1 MEAFSDEAINVSD
14 STDWLGTPLACLMPV
29 EQAFRCHVCKDF
41 YNAPMI
47 TSCFHT
53 FCSLCIRRC
62 LSTDSKCP
70 LCRATDQESKLRG
83 NHALR
88 EAVEAFTKSRKA
100 LLEFAKAPPTVEAA
114 PTNQSGPSSP
124 TKRKATEM
132 DGAKEEEQETKKPRR
147 STRSTKT
154 RAAELTAAILQ
165 DEEDSTPSA
174 DPDYVDQPPGS
185 LPSSPGFP
193 PMASTNLPPDDGLVE
208 CPICLTRMKEQ
219 QVDRHIDTSC
229 LGSPEAAAAAAA
241 AAKRRPTPTQ
251 TPQPGFSSFNTRLPS
266 QSTAQNQK
274 PPERLPALA
283 YSMLKDTALRK
294 KLSEL
299 GLSTHGSRQLLEK
312 RHKEWI
318 TLWNAN
324 CDSSRP
330 KKRSELLRDLDEWER
345 TVGNPAI
352 VAGGATAGGQPGLGL
367 MARAQAA
374 GAQIKDKEFDG
385 KAWASRYG
393 GNFGDLIKQ
402 ARRGIKRQTLNNP
415 EVPGGGGDKGGEGG
429 KGDEKE
435 DTPAELPTPQAG
447 EGESS
452 NAAPPTPMDI
462 VPPSSPPGQQQGGD
476 TTMTEQQVIPGTPD
490 KGQWEPPSSRQQ
502 PPIAGDA

>member
-1 MEAFSDEAINVSD
+1 MEVFGDEAFNVPD
-14 STDWLGTPLACLMPV
+14 STDWLDTPLACLMPV

-41 YNAPMI
+41 YDSPML
-47 TSCFHT
+47 TSCNHT

-62 LSTDSKCP
+62 LSVDSKCP

-83 NHALR
+83 NWALR
-88 EAVEAFTKSRKA
+88 EAVEAFKDSRKA
-100 LLEFAKAPPTVEAA
+100 LLEFARAPPTIQAA
-114 PTNQSGPSSP
+114 PPDLAGPSSP

-132 DGAKEEEQETKKPRR
+132 EGAKEEDQETKRPRR

-154 RAAELTAAILQ
+154 RASELTAAILQ
-165 DEEDSTPSA
+165 EEEDTTPTA
-174 DPDYVDQPPGS
+174 DPDYVDQPP
-185 LPSSPGFP
+185 
-193 PMASTNLPPDDGLVE
+193 DDGLVA

-219 QVDRHIDTSC
+219 QVDRHLDTSC
-229 LGSPEAAAAAAA
+229 PGSPQPAS
-241 AAKRRPTPTQ
+241 KRRPTPAQ
-251 TPQPGFSSFNTRLPS
+251 TPQQPTFSSFNTRLTS
-266 QSTAQNQK
+266 QTTTQNQK

-283 YSMLKDTALRK
+283 YSMLRDTALRK

-345 TVGNPAI
+345 TVGNPGTA
-352 VAGGATAGGQPGLGL
+352 AGGGQQGLGL

-385 KAWASRYG
+385 KAWANRYG
-393 GNFGDLIKQ
+393 GSFGDLIKQ
-402 ARRGIKRQTLNNP
+402 ARKGIKRQTLD
-415 EVPGGGGDKGGEGG
+415 GDGGENTGEG
-429 KGDEKE
+429 EGEKEKETETEKE
-435 DTPAELPTPQAG
+435 DSTPAELPTPARR
-447 EGESS
+447 EVESS
-452 NAAPPTPMDI
+452 AAPTPMDI
-462 VPPSSPPGQQQGGD
+462 VPPSSPPRHKQGRDAGTEHNGQAPGRDAIAED
-476 TTMTEQQVIPGTPD
+476 TAMMGEQVIPGTPE
-490 KGQWEPPSSRQQ
+490 KGQWETPQQQQQ

>member
-1 MEAFSDEAINVSD
+1 MEVFSDEAFNVTD

-41 YNAPMI
+41 YDSPML
-47 TSCFHT
+47 TSCNHT

-62 LSTDSKCP
+62 LSVDSKCP

-83 NHALR
+83 NWALR

-100 LLEFAKAPPTVEAA
+100 ILEFARAPPTIQAA
-114 PTNQSGPSSP
+114 PPDQSGPSSP
-124 TKRKATEM
+124 SKRKATEM
-132 DGAKEEEQETKKPRR
+132 DGAKEEDQETKRPRR

-154 RAAELTAAILQ
+154 RAAELTAAILHE
-165 DEEDSTPSA
+165 EEDATPSA
-174 DPDYVDQPPGS
+174 DPDYVDQ
-185 LPSSPGFP
+185 
-193 PMASTNLPPDDGLVE
+193 PPDDGLVE
-208 CPICLTRMKEQ
+208 CPICLTRMKVQ

-229 LGSPEAAAAAAA
+229 PGSPQAAAL
-241 AAKRRPTPTQ
+241 AAKRQLPNQ
-251 TPQPGFSSFNTRLPS
+251 TPQPAFASFNIRLTS
-266 QSTAQNQK
+266 QSATQNQK

-283 YSMLKDTALRK
+283 YSMLRDTALRK

-345 TVGNPAI
+345 TVGNPGASRVGMGMTI
-352 VAGGATAGGQPGLGL
+352 GGVGQGP

-374 GAQIKDKEFDG
+374 GAEIKDKEFDG

-393 GNFGDLIKQ
+393 GSFGDLIKQ
-402 ARRGIKRQTLNNP
+402 ARMGIKKQNLD
-415 EVPGGGGDKGGEGG
+415 GGGNASEGR
-429 KGDEKE
+429 KETEPEKE
-435 DTPAELPTPQAG
+435 DIPADLPRPEAG
-447 EGESS
+447 DGESS
-452 NAAPPTPMDI
+452 MAPTPMEI
-462 VPPSSPPGQQQGGD
+462 VPPSSPTRHEQDEQASGKGPLAED
-476 TTMTEQQVIPGTPD
+476 TAMSGQVIPGTPE
-490 KGQWEPPSSRQQ
+490 KGQWETQQHQ

>member
-1 MEAFSDEAINVSD
+1 MDVFGDEAFNVPD

-41 YNAPMI
+41 YDSPML
-47 TSCFHT
+47 TSCNHT

-62 LSTDSKCP
+62 LSVDSKCP

-83 NHALR
+83 NWALR
-88 EAVEAFTKSRKA
+88 EAVEAFKNSRKV
-100 LLEFAKAPPTVEAA
+100 LLEFARTPPTIQAILPDQA
-114 PTNQSGPSSP
+114 GPSSP
-124 TKRKATEM
+124 SKRKATEM
-132 DGAKEEEQETKKPRR
+132 EGPKEEDPESKRPRR
-147 STRSTKT
+147 STRSTRA

-165 DEEDSTPSA
+165 EEQDTTPSA
-174 DPDYVDQPPGS
+174 DPDYVDQPP
-185 LPSSPGFP
+185 
-193 PMASTNLPPDDGLVE
+193 DDGLVA

-219 QVDRHIDTSC
+219 QVDRHLDTSC
-229 LGSPEAAAAAAA
+229 PGSPQAAS
-241 AAKRRPTPTQ
+241 KRRPIPAQ
-251 TPQPGFSSFNTRLPS
+251 TPQPSTFPSFNTRLTS
-266 QSTAQNQK
+266 QTNQK

-283 YSMLKDTALRK
+283 YSMLRDTALRK

-345 TVGNPAI
+345 TVGNPGTA
-352 VAGGATAGGQPGLGL
+352 AGGGGGQQGLGL
-367 MARAQAA
+367 MARAQAT

-385 KAWASRYG
+385 KAWATRYG
-393 GNFGDLIKQ
+393 GSFGDLIKQ
-402 ARRGIKRQTLNNP
+402 ARQGIKRQTLDGNG
-415 EVPGGGGDKGGEGG
+415 EKADTKGGGGGEDVG
-429 KGDEKE
+429 
-435 DTPAELPTPQAG
+435 PAELPTLQAR

-452 NAAPPTPMDI
+452 AAPTRMDI
-462 VPPSSPPGQQQGGD
+462 VPPSSPPRPGQVDDAD
-476 TTMTEQQVIPGTPD
+476 TEHDGQAPGKDAIAEDTAMREQVIPGTPD
-490 KGQWEPPSSRQQ
+490 KERQWETSQQQQ
-502 PPIAGDA
+502 PPIPGDAQLSGMKKPNPETC

>member
-1 MEAFSDEAINVSD
+1 MDVFGDDAFNVPD

-41 YNAPMI
+41 YDSPML
-47 TSCFHT
+47 TSCNHT

-62 LSTDSKCP
+62 LSVDSKCP

-83 NHALR
+83 NWALR
-88 EAVEAFTKSRKA
+88 EAVEAFKNSRKV
-100 LLEFAKAPPTVEAA
+100 LLEFARTPPTIQAILPDQA
-114 PTNQSGPSSP
+114 GPSSP
-124 TKRKATEM
+124 SKRKATELE
-132 DGAKEEEQETKKPRR
+132 GPKEEDPETKRPRR
-147 STRSTKT
+147 STRSTRA

-165 DEEDSTPSA
+165 EEQDTTPSA
-174 DPDYVDQPPGS
+174 DPDYVDQPP
-185 LPSSPGFP
+185 
-193 PMASTNLPPDDGLVE
+193 DDGLVA

-219 QVDRHIDTSC
+219 QVDRHLDTSC
-229 LGSPEAAAAAAA
+229 PGSPQAAS
-241 AAKRRPTPTQ
+241 KRRPIPAQ
-251 TPQPGFSSFNTRLPS
+251 TSQPSTFPSFNSRLTS
-266 QSTAQNQK
+266 QTSIANQNQK

-283 YSMLKDTALRK
+283 YSMLRDTALRK

-345 TVGNPAI
+345 TVGNPGTA
-352 VAGGATAGGQPGLGL
+352 AGGGGGQQGLGL
-367 MARAQAA
+367 VARAQAT

-385 KAWASRYG
+385 KAWATRYG
-393 GNFGDLIKQ
+393 GSFGDLIKQ
-402 ARRGIKRQTLNNP
+402 ARKGIKRQTLDGNG
-415 EVPGGGGDKGGEGG
+415 EKADTKGEGG
-429 KGDEKE
+429 DGKE
-435 DTPAELPTPQAG
+435 DITPAELPTLQAR

-452 NAAPPTPMDI
+452 AAPTPMDI
-462 VPPSSPPGQQQGGD
+462 VPPSSPPRLGKVDDAGAEHDGQAHGKDAIAED
-476 TTMTEQQVIPGTPD
+476 TAMGEQVIPGTPD
-490 KGQWEPPSSRQQ
+490 KERWETSQQ
-502 PPIAGDA
+502 PPIPGDD

>member
-1 MEAFSDEAINVSD
+1 MDVFGDDAFNVPD

-41 YNAPMI
+41 YDSPML
-47 TSCFHT
+47 TSCNHT

-62 LSTDSKCP
+62 LAVDSKCP

-83 NHALR
+83 NWALR
-88 EAVEAFTKSRKA
+88 EAVEAFKKSRKV
-100 LLEFAKAPPTVEAA
+100 LLEFARAPPIAQVA
-114 PTNQSGPSSP
+114 PTGQAGPSSP
-124 TKRKATEM
+124 SKRKATEM
-132 DGAKEEEQETKKPRR
+132 EGPKEEDPESKRPRR
-147 STRSTKT
+147 STRSTRA

-165 DEEDSTPSA
+165 EEQDTTPSA
-174 DPDYVDQPPGS
+174 DPDYVDQPP
-185 LPSSPGFP
+185 
-193 PMASTNLPPDDGLVE
+193 DDGLVA

-219 QVDRHIDTSC
+219 QVDRHLDTSC
-229 LGSPEAAAAAAA
+229 PGSPQAAS
-241 AAKRRPTPTQ
+241 KRRPIPAQ
-251 TPQPGFSSFNTRLPS
+251 TPQPSTFPSFNTRLTS
-266 QSTAQNQK
+266 QTNQK

-283 YSMLKDTALRK
+283 YSMLRDTALRK

-345 TVGNPAI
+345 TVGNP
-352 VAGGATAGGQPGLGL
+352 GTTAGGGGGQQGLGL
-367 MARAQAA
+367 MARAQAT

-385 KAWASRYG
+385 KAWATRYG
-393 GNFGDLIKQ
+393 GSFGDLIKQ
-402 ARRGIKRQTLNNP
+402 ARKGIKRQTLDGNGEKADNK
-415 EVPGGGGDKGGEGG
+415 GGGEDG
-429 KGDEKE
+429 KD
-435 DTPAELPTPQAG
+435 DITPAELPTLQAR

-452 NAAPPTPMDI
+452 AAPTPMDI
-462 VPPSSPPGQQQGGD
+462 IPPSSPPRPGKVEDAGAEHDGQVPGSDARAGV
-476 TTMTEQQVIPGTPD
+476 TAMREQVIPGTPD
-490 KGQWEPPSSRQQ
+490 KEQWETSQQ
-502 PPIAGDA
+502 PPIIPGDA

>member
-1 MEAFSDEAINVSD
+1 MQVFSDEAVNVPD

-41 YNAPMI
+41 YDSPML
-47 TSCFHT
+47 TSCNHT

-62 LSTDSKCP
+62 LSVDSKCP

-83 NHALR
+83 NWALR
-88 EAVEAFTKSRKA
+88 EAVEAFTKSRRA
-100 LLEFAKAPPTVEAA
+100 ILDFARAPPPALQS
-114 PTNQSGPSSP
+114 PTEQSNSP

-132 DGAKEEEQETKKPRR
+132 DGAKEEDQETKRPRR

-165 DEEDSTPSA
+165 EEEDTTPSA
-174 DPDYVDQPPGS
+174 DPDYVDQPP
-185 LPSSPGFP
+185 
-193 PMASTNLPPDDGLVE
+193 DDGLVA

-229 LGSPEAAAAAAA
+229 PGSPQAAASKRQAAVA
-241 AAKRRPTPTQ
+241 Q
-251 TPQPGFSSFNTRLPS
+251 TPQPPSTFPSFNNRLG
-266 QSTAQNQK
+266 QSTQPQK

-345 TVGNPAI
+345 TVGNPGGGSRI
-352 VAGGATAGGQPGLGL
+352 GGIGMTIGGGAGQGP

-374 GAQIKDKEFDG
+374 GAEIKDKEFDG
-385 KAWASRYG
+385 KAWANRYG
-393 GNFGDLIKQ
+393 DSFGDLIKQ
-402 ARRGIKRQTLNNP
+402 ARKGIKRQTLD
-415 EVPGGGGDKGGEGG
+415 GGANSGESA
-429 KGDEKE
+429 KEKKKETEAETEKE
-435 DTPAELPTPQAG
+435 DTPADLLPRTRPDG
-447 EGESS
+447 DGESS
-452 NAAPPTPMDI
+452 VAPPTPMDI
-462 VPPSSPPGQQQGGD
+462 VPPSSPPRLDEQGGD
-476 TTMTEQQVIPGTPD
+476 TGMDDEQQVIPGTPE
-490 KGQWEPPSSRQQ
+490 KGNSKWETSQQQKQQ

>member
-1 MEAFSDEAINVSD
+1 MEVFRDEAINVSD

-41 YNAPMI
+41 YDAPMI

-62 LSTDSKCP
+62 LSADSKCP

-83 NHALR
+83 NWALR
-88 EAVEAFTKSRKA
+88 EAVDAFKGSRKA
-100 LLEFAKAPPTVEAA
+100 LLEFAKAPPTVEVP

-132 DGAKEEEQETKKPRR
+132 DGAKEEDQETKRPRR

-154 RAAELTAAILQ
+154 KSAELTAAILQ
-165 DEEDSTPSA
+165 EEEDTTPSA
-174 DPDYVDQPPGS
+174 DPDYVDQPP
-185 LPSSPGFP
+185 
-193 PMASTNLPPDDGLVE
+193 DDGLVA

-229 LGSPEAAAAAAA
+229 PGSPEAAAAAAA
-241 AAKRRPTPTQ
+241 KRQAQ
-251 TPQPGFSSFNTRLPS
+251 TPQQPSFNTRLGQQNTS
-266 QSTAQNQK
+266 QTQPQK

-283 YSMLKDTALRK
+283 YSMLRDTALRK

-345 TVGNPAI
+345 TVGNPGGGGSRI
-352 VAGGATAGGQPGLGL
+352 GGFGMTIGGGAGQGP

-374 GAQIKDKEFDG
+374 GAEIKDKEFDG
-385 KAWASRYG
+385 KAWANRYG
-393 GNFGDLIKQ
+393 GSFGDLIKQ
-402 ARRGIKRQTLNNP
+402 ARRGIKRQTL
-415 EVPGGGGDKGGEGG
+415 GEGG
-429 KGDEKE
+429 EDKGEGEKE
-435 DTPAELPTPQAG
+435 KGLETETSKEDAPAELPAG
-447 EGESS
+447 EMS
-452 NAAPPTPMDI
+452 APTPMDI
-462 VPPSSPPGQQQGGD
+462 VPPSSPPRHEQGEDGTGMD
-476 TTMTEQQVIPGTPD
+476 EQQQVIPGTPERAQ
-490 KGQWEPPSSRQQ
+490 QWEASQQQ

>member
-1 MEAFSDEAINVSD
+1 MQVFSDEAFNVPD

-41 YNAPMI
+41 YDSPML
-47 TSCFHT
+47 TSCNHT

-62 LSTDSKCP
+62 LSVDSKCP

-83 NHALR
+83 NWALR
-88 EAVEAFTKSRKA
+88 EAVEAFTKSRRA
-100 LLEFAKAPPTVEAA
+100 ILEFAKAPPPAL
-114 PTNQSGPSSP
+114 QSP
-124 TKRKATEM
+124 TEQSNSPPKRKATEM
-132 DGAKEEEQETKKPRR
+132 HGAKDEEDQETKRPRR

-165 DEEDSTPSA
+165 EEEDTTTPSA
-174 DPDYVDQPPGS
+174 DPDYVDQPP
-185 LPSSPGFP
+185 
-193 PMASTNLPPDDGLVE
+193 DDGLVA

-229 LGSPEAAAAAAA
+229 PGSPQAAAAAS
-241 AAKRRPTPTQ
+241 KRQSAVAQ
-251 TPQPGFSSFNTRLPS
+251 TPQPSSTFSSFNTRLG
-266 QSTAQNQK
+266 QSTQPQK
-274 PPERLPALA
+274 APERLPALA

-345 TVGNPAI
+345 TVGNPGGGSRI
-352 VAGGATAGGQPGLGL
+352 GGFGMTIGGGGAGQGP

-374 GAQIKDKEFDG
+374 GAEIKDKEFDG
-385 KAWASRYG
+385 KAWANRYG
-393 GNFGDLIKQ
+393 GSFGDLIKQ
-402 ARRGIKRQTLNNP
+402 ARKGIQRQTLL
-415 EVPGGGGDKGGEGG
+415 DGGENSGESG
-429 KGDEKE
+429 AKEKKETETETEKE
-435 DTPAELPTPQAG
+435 DTPADLPLPRPDQG
-447 EGESS
+447 DGESS
-452 NAAPPTPMDI
+452 SMAPPTPMDI
-462 VPPSSPPGQQQGGD
+462 VPPSSPPRLDEQGGD
-476 TTMTEQQVIPGTPD
+476 SGMDDEQLEVIPGTPE
-490 KGQWEPPSSRQQ
+490 KGNSKWETSQQQKQQQQ

>member
-1 MEAFSDEAINVSD
+1 MEVFSDEALNVTD
-14 STDWLGTPLACLMPV
+14 STDWLNTPLACLMPV

-41 YNAPMI
+41 YDSPML
-47 TSCFHT
+47 TSCSHT

-62 LSTDSKCP
+62 LSVDSKCP

-83 NHALR
+83 NWALR

-100 LLEFAKAPPTVEAA
+100 LLEFAKVPPTVVAA
-114 PTNQSGPSSP
+114 PPDQNGSSSP
-124 TKRKATEM
+124 PKRKATEM
-132 DGAKEEEQETKKPRR
+132 DGAKQEDQDIKRPRR
-147 STRSTKT
+147 SNRSTKT
-154 RAAELTAAILQ
+154 RAAQLTAAILEE
-165 DEEDSTPSA
+165 EEDTNTTPSA
-174 DPDYVDQPPGS
+174 DADQDYVDQPP
-185 LPSSPGFP
+185 
-193 PMASTNLPPDDGLVE
+193 DDGLVA
-208 CPICLTRMKEQ
+208 CPICLTRMKVQ

-229 LGSPEAAAAAAA
+229 PGSPEAAAAL
-241 AAKRRPTPTQ
+241 AAKRP
-251 TPQPGFSSFNTRLPS
+251 TPQPIFPSLNSRLG
-266 QSTAQNQK
+266 QNAQTQNQK

-283 YSMLKDTALRK
+283 YSMLRDTALRK

-345 TVGNPAI
+345 TVGNPGASRI
-352 VAGGATAGGQPGLGL
+352 GMGMAMGGGMGVGQGP

-374 GAQIKDKEFDG
+374 GAEIKDKEFDG
-385 KAWASRYG
+385 KAWATKYG
-393 GNFGDLIKQ
+393 GSFGDLIKQ
-402 ARRGIKRQTLNNP
+402 ARKGIKKQNLD
-415 EVPGGGGDKGGEGG
+415 GDEGNKKGEDGKEGGE
-429 KGDEKE
+429 KSSS
-435 DTPAELPTPQAG
+435 PAELPTSQAREG

-452 NAAPPTPMDI
+452 SAAPPTPMEI
-462 VPPSSPPGQQQGGD
+462 VPPSSPPRPEQDEQQQTPGKARLLTED
-476 TTMTEQQVIPGTPD
+476 TAMSGQVVPGTPE
-490 KGQWEPPSSRQQ
+490 KGQWKTSSQQ

>member
-1 MEAFSDEAINVSD
+1 MEVFGDEAFNVPD

-41 YNAPMI
+41 YDSPML
-47 TSCFHT
+47 TSCNHT

-62 LSTDSKCP
+62 LSVDSKCP

-83 NHALR
+83 NWALR
-88 EAVEAFTKSRKA
+88 EAVEAFKISRQA
-100 LLEFAKAPPTVEAA
+100 LLQFARAPPTVQVA
-114 PTNQSGPSSP
+114 PPDHNSP

-132 DGAKEEEQETKKPRR
+132 EEAKEEDQETKRPRR

-165 DEEDSTPSA
+165 EEEDTTPTA
-174 DPDYVDQPPGS
+174 DPDYVDQPP
-185 LPSSPGFP
+185 
-193 PMASTNLPPDDGLVE
+193 DDGLVA

-219 QVDRHIDTSC
+219 QVDRHLDTSC
-229 LGSPEAAAAAAA
+229 PGSPQPAS
-241 AAKRRPTPTQ
+241 KRRPTPAQ
-251 TPQPGFSSFNTRLPS
+251 TPQPTYSSFNTRLTS
-266 QSTAQNQK
+266 QTTTQNQK

-283 YSMLKDTALRK
+283 YSMLRDTALRK

-345 TVGNPAI
+345 TVGNPGTA
-352 VAGGATAGGQPGLGL
+352 AGGQQGLGL

-385 KAWASRYG
+385 KAWANRYG
-393 GNFGDLIKQ
+393 GSFGDLIKQ
-402 ARRGIKRQTLNNP
+402 ARKGIKRQTLD
-415 EVPGGGGDKGGEGG
+415 GGGENTGEGEKEG
-429 KGDEKE
+429 EKE
-435 DTPAELPTPQAG
+435 DTPAELPTPAR

-452 NAAPPTPMDI
+452 AAPTPMDI
-462 VPPSSPPGQQQGGD
+462 VPPSSPPRHEYGD
-476 TTMTEQQVIPGTPD
+476 DAGTEHDRQTPGKDPLPEDTAMGEQVIPGTPE
-490 KGQWEPPSSRQQ
+490 KGQWETPQQQQQ
-502 PPIAGDA
+502 PPIAAGDV